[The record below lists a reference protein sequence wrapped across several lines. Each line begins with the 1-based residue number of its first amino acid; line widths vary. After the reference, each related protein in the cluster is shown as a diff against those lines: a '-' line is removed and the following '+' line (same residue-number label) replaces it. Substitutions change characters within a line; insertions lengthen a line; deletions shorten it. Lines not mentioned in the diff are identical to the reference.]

1 MKLTSKRSY
10 VQTAR
15 AAASRETDD
24 AIVTGFRA
32 LLEERWYDEL
42 TLDDVAQRAGTTRQ
56 TVIRRFGGKAGL
68 LAAFT
73 RHIGNEIETR
83 RAATK
88 TGDLAGAA
96 AIVVA
101 DYEATG
107 EMVLRLLSL
116 EGRIPEIAATLEIG
130 RTGHRRWVEHI
141 FAPGLAAFPE
151 SERLTR
157 LSHLLVATDVW
168 SWFLFRRT
176 QGHSVEETVRLMS
189 ALIAEILH

>member
-15 AAASRETDD
+15 AAASLETEG
-24 AIVTGFRA
+24 AILAAFRA

-42 TLDDVAQRAGTTRQ
+42 TLDDVAQRAGSTRQ

-73 RHIGNEIETR
+73 RHIGKEIETR

-107 EMVLRLLSL
+107 ETVLRLLSL
-116 EGRIPEIAATLEIG
+116 EGRNPEIAATLEIG

-151 SERLTR
+151 GERQTR